1 MDFDNLNARY
11 EEEAEA
17 AGLLRNQVSKITVEL
32 QNLRTKYD
40 KDMMARA
47 EELEDLRYAIL
58 KQPIAI
64 SSIQHPPPPPATNKG
79 IIPDPHWLSP

>member
-1 MDFDNLNARY
+1 MNHVYKIHCVFFQQRNQITIQFNSLQVDFDNLNARY

-32 QNLRTKYD
+32 QNLRQKYD

-47 EELEDLRYAIL
+47 EELEDLRYT
-58 KQPIAI
+58 
-64 SSIQHPPPPPATNKG
+64 IQ
-79 IIPDPHWLSP
+79 